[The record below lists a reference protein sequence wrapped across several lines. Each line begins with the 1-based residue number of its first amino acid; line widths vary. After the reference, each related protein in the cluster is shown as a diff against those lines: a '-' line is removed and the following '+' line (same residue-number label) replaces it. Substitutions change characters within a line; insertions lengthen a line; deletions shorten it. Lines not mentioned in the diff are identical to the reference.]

1 MENKNIPAN
10 YQPLSAWAY
19 FGYQLLFS
27 IPVIGLICLIIF
39 AFNNDNIN
47 RKNFAR
53 AFLCINILS
62 VIVFAIVVGMGLVS
76 NSGLFVK

>member
-1 MENKNIPAN
+1 MENKNIPAK

-53 AFLCINILS
+53 SFFCIYILLA
-62 VIVFAIVVGMGLVS
+62 VVFAIVAVLGLGS
-76 NSGLFVK
+76 YFVIPA